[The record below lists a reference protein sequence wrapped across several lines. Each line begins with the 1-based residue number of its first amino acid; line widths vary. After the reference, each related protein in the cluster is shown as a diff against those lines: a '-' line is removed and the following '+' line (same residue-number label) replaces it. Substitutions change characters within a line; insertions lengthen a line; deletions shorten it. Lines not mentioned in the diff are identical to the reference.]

1 MKFFDLF
8 KKKTTVRSQ
17 DSFISPSG
25 AGSDLDRGV
34 GYQPGGSLL
43 QNWCQQYG
51 ANKFAFFYKLYRE
64 NWEAKKI
71 VNIPAQDMTREGW
84 RYESPEVSP
93 ENLALINAYETKLN
107 IERVIFDALLFERL
121 YGGAVVLIITQ
132 ELSDDPSEPLNVE
145 NISRGALLG
154 LKAVPRPLVFPEFT
168 DIYNLYQE
176 EIEFYTIINTRIHQS
191 RLLIFDG
198 GGYKALGV
206 DQFDFENRYNDNF
219 GDSVLESLFN
229 DIINAAGGRQAA
241 FHLMNLL
248 SIPIFQQ
255 TMQGNQAVQAN
266 KVKELERIQS
276 EMSIYR
282 GVILEEGF
290 KLENYTSKLSDMPK
304 YIETQLQVLSA
315 ASDIPAPRF
324 LGQAP
329 GGLNATGKGDL
340 VNYYDGIKSQQV
352 FKLKPQLEKLKP
364 ILIQAALGNSSDNVD
379 IVFNP
384 LMQITEEAQVES
396 KGKYW
401 EMIREIN
408 EAGFVNA
415 EWMKNEC
422 KERGIFLNELPEQ
435 ARPSSQLGK
444 KQTKRSVGPDSV

>member
-1 MKFFDLF
+1 MKLLNFF
-8 KKKTTVRSQ
+8 KRKRPARSQ

-25 AGSDLDRGV
+25 AGSDLDRGR
-34 GYQPGGSLL
+34 GYEPSGSLL
-43 QNWCQQYG
+43 KNWCHQYG

-84 RYESPEVSP
+84 RYESTKVSP
-93 ENLALINAYETKLN
+93 EDLALLNTYETKLN

-132 ELSDDPSEPLNVE
+132 ELSADPAEPLNVE
-145 NISRGALLG
+145 NISSGALLG

-168 DIYNLYQE
+168 NIYNIYQE
-176 EIEFYTIINTRIHQS
+176 EIEYYTIIDTRIHQS

-219 GDSVLESLFN
+219 GDSILEPLYN
-229 DIINAAGGRQAA
+229 DVINAAGGRQAA

-248 SIPIFQQ
+248 SIPIFHQ
-255 TMQGNQAVQAN
+255 TGATNRPVTAN
-266 KVKELERIQS
+266 RVKELERIQS

-290 KLENYTSKLSDMPK
+290 DLKNYTSKLSDMPK

-364 ILIQAALGNSSDNVD
+364 ILIQAALGGSRDDVD

-384 LMQITEEAQVES
+384 LMQITEEAQVEARLKNWS
-396 KGKYW
+396 IIK
-401 EMIREIN
+401 EAN
-408 EAGFVNA
+408 EAGMVNKD
-415 EWMKNEC
+415 WISKEC
-422 KERGIFLNELPEQ
+422 NERGIFLNELPELG
-435 ARPSSQLGK
+435 RPSGQSGQV
-444 KQTKRSVGPDSV
+444 RNS